1 MEHKV
6 VQKTEVKY
14 LGNGGKKSAQEQ
26 EDGT

>member
-14 LGNGGKKSAQEQ
+14 LGNRGKKSAQEQ